1 MKNLFRCLLV
11 SICLSSCC
19 STAFG
24 WGMKGHDIVAAIAAN
39 NLKPGVAKKMNRIL
53 DGHTLMYYSSWMDFI
68 RKDEPYQYTA
78 TWHYANID
86 AGETYESMPKNPTGD
101 VLTALN
107 EIISKLRSGTLSD
120 SMQTLYVKFL
130 IHLVGDIHCPMHT
143 GHLSDLGANKI
154 SVTWFGK
161 PTNLHA
167 VWDDMLVESAKK
179 WSYTE
184 WVDNIDILDRKRKQ
198 QLATGT
204 PADWL
209 IETHAVCEKIYED
222 TPEDSE
228 LSYQYMFDNYP
239 VVEQQLLRAGLRL
252 ADILNSI
259 YK

>member
-39 NLKPGVAKKMNRIL
+39 NLKPGVAKKLNRIL

-167 VWDDMLVESAKK
+167 VWDDMLVE
-179 WSYTE
+179 
-184 WVDNIDILDRKRKQ
+184 
-198 QLATGT
+198 
-204 PADWL
+204 
-209 IETHAVCEKIYED
+209 
-222 TPEDSE
+222 
-228 LSYQYMFDNYP
+228 
-239 VVEQQLLRAGLRL
+239 
-252 ADILNSI
+252 
-259 YK
+259 

>member
-1 MKNLFRCLLV
+1 MQ
-11 SICLSSCC
+11 
-19 STAFG
+19 
-24 WGMKGHDIVAAIAAN
+24 
-39 NLKPGVAKKMNRIL
+39 IL
-53 DGHTLMYYSSWMDFI
+53 
-68 RKDEPYQYTA
+68 
-78 TWHYANID
+78 D

-184 WVDNIDILDRKRKQ
+184 WVDNIDIF
-198 QLATGT
+198 G
-204 PADWL
+204 
-209 IETHAVCEKIYED
+209 
-222 TPEDSE
+222 
-228 LSYQYMFDNYP
+228 
-239 VVEQQLLRAGLRL
+239 
-252 ADILNSI
+252 
-259 YK
+259 